1 MDVRLNTALC
11 EKLKSESVP
20 ENTMRNQMRSSR
32 SHAKFVFFLSLVPC
46 LIAVTGCRSQKPNAP
61 NPAPGT
67 GEPAQQSSSA
77 APTFQQQ
84 RQNAEKQL
92 RPQIETQRQQNQK
105 EAEQTLNQDAIA
117 AVQQTEKAIQAIS
130 QNKRD
135 DALAAIE
142 QATGKIS
149 ILLARNPTSALI
161 PVDVQVVAIEAA
173 PEDIKAI
180 DQRIQQATDAMK
192 QKDLPVARLLLA
204 SLVSELRIQTTNL
217 PLATYPGA
225 LQQAA
230 RLLDQGKN
238 QDAGKVLLTALNTLT
253 FVDHII
259 PLPLILA
266 QAAIDQANAQRQN
279 KDVAQT
285 LLQTARN
292 ELNRS
297 KHLGYMTDDSE
308 YKALDDEISNLQK
321 QIKGPSDTTA
331 LFSHLRDR
339 IAAFIKRQKEHVHH

>member
-1 MDVRLNTALC
+1 
-11 EKLKSESVP
+11 
-20 ENTMRNQMRSSR
+20 MRNQMMRSSR
-32 SHAKFVFFLSLVPC
+32 SHATFVILFSLVSC
-46 LIAVTGCRSQKPNAP
+46 LLAVSGCRSEKPNAP

-77 APTFQQQ
+77 TPNFQQQ

-105 EAEQTLNQDAIA
+105 EAEQTLDQDAIA
-117 AVQQTEKAIQAIS
+117 AIQQTEKAIQAIS
-130 QNKRD
+130 QNKKD

-142 QATGKIS
+142 QATGKIN

-161 PVDVQVVAIEAA
+161 PVDVQVVVIDAA

-180 DQRIQQATDAMK
+180 DQGVQLATDATK
-192 QKDLPVARLLLA
+192 QKNLPVARLLLA

-225 LQQAA
+225 MQQAA
-230 RLLDQGKN
+230 RLLDQGKP

-285 LLQTARN
+285 LLQTAKN

-297 KHLGYMTDDSE
+297 KHLGYMTDESE

-321 QIKGPSDTTA
+321 QINGPSDTTA